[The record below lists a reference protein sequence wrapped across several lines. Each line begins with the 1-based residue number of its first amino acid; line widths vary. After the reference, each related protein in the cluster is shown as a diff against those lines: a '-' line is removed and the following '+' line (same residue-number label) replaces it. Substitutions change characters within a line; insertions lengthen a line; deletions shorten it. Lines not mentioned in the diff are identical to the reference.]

1 MTIKYLFETPI
12 KVIQM
17 ENHRELTET
26 IFKEIKPTA
35 SVSNWT
41 DKKEL
46 QDIFNNEAS
55 KFFKELTKLDL
66 PFIHSTSWLNS
77 ASKYDFSNVHHH
89 GNSFLLGVYYLK
101 AKKDC
106 GNLILHDP
114 RGAKNWIAG
123 IETSK
128 GFSMGGRDFYS
139 YEPKEGELILFP
151 AYISHNVNPNF
162 SDDVRV
168 SLAINFW
175 SKEYKN

>member
-1 MTIKYLFETPI
+1 MIKYLFKTPV

-17 ENHRELTET
+17 ENHSELTES
-26 IFKEIKPTA
+26 IFKEIKPTTSA
-35 SVSNWT
+35 SNWT

-55 KFFKELTKLDL
+55 KFFNELTGLEL
-66 PFIHSTSWLNS
+66 PFLHSSSWINS
-77 ASKYDFSNVHHH
+77 APKYDYTNVHHH
-89 GNSFLLGVYYLK
+89 GNSFLVGVYYLR

-106 GNLILHDP
+106 GDLILHDP

-123 IETSK
+123 VETRK
-128 GFSMGGRDFYS
+128 GFPMSGRDFYS

-175 SKEYKN
+175 SKEYKY